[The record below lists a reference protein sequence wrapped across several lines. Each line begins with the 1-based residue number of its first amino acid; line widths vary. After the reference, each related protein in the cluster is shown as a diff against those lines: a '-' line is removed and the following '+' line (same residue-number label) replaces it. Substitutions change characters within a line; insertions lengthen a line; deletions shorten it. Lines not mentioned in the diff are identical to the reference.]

1 MTLWSIQSP
10 APKPIQQFNSA
21 TFRWKFANWFVE
33 NRTSWA
39 SKCPRQTL
47 RSTTLWNTRG
57 SRREATNTNRKTHI
71 SGGYCGSNALLA
83 RFWLQFKRCIIPP
96 PSGGGRGRG
105 QCPVCLSRVHV
116 YTYVRIRWCPIKCLR
131 RLAFRQRRATN
142 VVERVSNPFGVPR
155 HNAELLQVQCAC
167 VNELS
172 RGKRAAGIEIG
183 PYAGQ
188 RSSTR
193 GVREPPT
200 RTIAFCSGKFQSFE
214 VHKRTEEASFHKPS
228 SSRLIVEFYSH
239 RQFYART
246 SSFTFCSSWQ
256 PSHDACE
263 CNVYFSIIRNFSVFQ
278 WT

>member
-1 MTLWSIQSP
+1 MLTGSLKIALAEHRN
-10 APKPIQQFNSA
+10 APDKRYVPRRCGTREEAAAKQLTRTGRHIYREVTAVQTPCSLAFDYNSS
-21 TFRWKFANWFVE
+21 VVL
-33 NRTSWA
+33 S
-39 SKCPRQTL
+39 
-47 RSTTLWNTRG
+47 
-57 SRREATNTNRKTHI
+57 
-71 SGGYCGSNALLA
+71 
-83 RFWLQFKRCIIPP
+83 PP

-246 SSFTFCSSWQ
+246 SSFTFCSS
-256 PSHDACE
+256 
-263 CNVYFSIIRNFSVFQ
+263 
-278 WT
+278 